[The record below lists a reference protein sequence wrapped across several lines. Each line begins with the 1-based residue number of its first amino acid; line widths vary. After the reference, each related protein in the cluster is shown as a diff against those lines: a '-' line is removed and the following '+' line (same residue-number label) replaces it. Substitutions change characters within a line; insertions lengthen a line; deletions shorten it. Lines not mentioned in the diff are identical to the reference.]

1 MTWCKLQIHAVG
13 GPSDLIWVYTQVI
26 EQEGL
31 HTGTVKILNSHGTA
45 TYLRFIK
52 STSFYFCT
60 YSPLFI
66 GYFQERLL
74 LKWTDICQNILHFK
88 SYHQQKF
95 TNCLGFWQISKRKLL
110 SLTSAY
116 SFIKKNLYVALDLEF
131 FLRLNG
137 NFCYLRKASFRYGF
151 SIAINAFFETVGN
164 LESWKIEKNVK
175 QK

>member
-13 GPSDLIWVYTQVI
+13 GPSDLMWVYTQVI

-116 SFIKKNLYVALDLEF
+116 SFIKKFICGFRFGILFTPKWEF
-131 FLRLNG
+131 LLF
-137 NFCYLRKASFRYGF
+137 KK
-151 SIAINAFFETVGN
+151 SIIQIWIFNCNKCILWDCG
-164 LESWKIEKNVK
+164 
-175 QK
+175 